1 MSHPEAIAVPVPPL
15 DPSRL
20 EPFLGRARVADLER
34 TAAGLRER
42 LGDRRVVN
50 VNSTA
55 VGGGV
60 AEMLQTLLGYAR
72 GLGIHTEWLV
82 IEGDPEFFEI
92 TKRIHNG
99 LYGGPGDG
107 GELGEAQRAPYERT
121 LTANVAGIARAV
133 RQGDVVLVHDPQ
145 PAGLVPV
152 LLEAGALVIWRC
164 HVGLDE
170 TNAWAERA
178 WSFVR
183 PYVENA
189 HGFVFSRER
198 FAPAWIPR
206 EHLAVIPPSIDPL
219 APKNEALDRETMLGA
234 LASAGLLSQD
244 GRADHPAV
252 LRRARVVREGEPPSP
267 ATPLVVQVSRWD
279 RMKDMPGVLRGF
291 VEGVDAKTG
300 AHLVLAGPAVDGVTD
315 DPEGLQI
322 WEETAALWH
331 ALPAE
336 QRARVHLAAVPM
348 DDPLENALVINAL
361 QRHAAVVVQKSVA
374 EGFGLTVAEAMWKSR
389 PVVASAVGGIAD
401 QIVDGESGLLLDD
414 PGDLDRLGT
423 LVSRVLE
430 SPTEAARLGENA
442 RHRIADRFLPDRQL
456 LRYASLLHGL
466 LDRAGA

>member
-1 MSHPEAIAVPVPPL
+1 MPHPEAMAVPVPPL
-15 DPSRL
+15 DAGRL
-20 EPFLGRARVADLER
+20 EPFVGRTRVAELER
-34 TAAGLRER
+34 AAAGLRER
-42 LGDRRVVN
+42 LGERRVVN

-72 GLGIHTEWLV
+72 GLGIHAEWLV

-107 GELGEAQRAPYERT
+107 GELGEAERMAYERT
-121 LTANVAGIARAV
+121 LSVNVAGIESSV
-133 RQGDVVLVHDPQ
+133 RPGDVVLVHDPQ

-170 TNAWAERA
+170 TNEWAERA

-183 PYVENA
+183 PYIENA

-198 FAPAWIPR
+198 FAPAWVPR

-219 APKNEALDRETMLGA
+219 APKNEALDRETTLDV
-234 LASAGLLSQD
+234 LASAGLLSPD
-244 GRADHPAV
+244 GRVGHPAV
-252 LRRARVVREGEPPSP
+252 LRRARLVREGGAPPP
-267 ATPLVVQVSRWD
+267 ETPLVVQVSRWD

-291 VEGVDAKTG
+291 AEGVDARTG
-300 AHLVLAGPAVDGVTD
+300 AHLILAGPAVDGVTD

-322 WEETAALWH
+322 WEETVALWH
-331 ALPAE
+331 TLPDGD
-336 QRARVHLAAVPM
+336 RARVHLAAVPM

-361 QRHAAVVVQKSVA
+361 QCHAAVVVQKSLA

-401 QIVDGESGLLLDD
+401 QIVDGESGLLLHD
-414 PGDLDRLGT
+414 PADLDLLGT

-430 SPTEAARLGENA
+430 SPTEAARLGEHA
-442 RHRIADRFLPDRQL
+442 RHRVAGRFLPDRQL
-456 LRYASLLHGL
+456 LQYASLLHDL